1 MYSIDFMKIETQ
13 DKLSFH
19 CSDFWLPY
27 CQRQRLIQ
35 KMERSDAIILG
46 TLVQF
51 RHFRHFMGKFYI
63 AQKRSCYQMQNND
76 S

>member
-35 KMERSDAIILG
+35 KTELSDTIILG
-46 TLVQF
+46 ILGILGNLGIF
-51 RHFRHFMGKFYI
+51 PDYPG
-63 AQKRSCYQMQNND
+63 
-76 S
+76 